1 MNGDMKIGIMR
12 FNLLLFYLSPLFLF
26 SATDD
31 SHDDSGDAIDD
42 DNDPHLIHIGNVG
55 RDSCTVD
62 KQMNVS
68 FAGVPVICGDT
79 YFLAGFDNAPKIIL
93 NRANIVSS
101 IKGSWIFYYLIF

>member
-1 MNGDMKIGIMR
+1 MGRNLKIGIAR
-12 FNLLLFYLSPLFLF
+12 FVLVFLFNFYLTIIPL
-26 SATDD
+26 SATE
-31 SHDDSGDAIDD
+31 DSGDAIDD
-42 DNDPHLIHIGNVG
+42 DNDPHLIHIGNVD

-93 NRANIVSS
+93 NRANVVRIE
-101 IKGSWIFYYLIF
+101 F